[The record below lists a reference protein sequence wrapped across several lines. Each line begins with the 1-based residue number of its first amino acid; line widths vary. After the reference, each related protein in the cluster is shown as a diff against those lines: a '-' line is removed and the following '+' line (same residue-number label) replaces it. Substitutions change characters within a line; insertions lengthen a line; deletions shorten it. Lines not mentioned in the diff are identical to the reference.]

1 MAPRETAN
9 NAYAKFG
16 VINKEHYAMVF
27 SGVVNFEPTRLG
39 YLNPQLLK
47 LVPPALYMLPY
58 ISQFSSGA
66 ENLLVLTRPLRQKT
80 SERVTFG
87 QNKMWW

>member
-1 MAPRETAN
+1 MLWYFLEWSISN
-9 NAYAKFG
+9 Q
-16 VINKEHYAMVF
+16 
-27 SGVVNFEPTRLG
+27 PTG

>member
-1 MAPRETAN
+1 MLWYFLEWSISNQP
-9 NAYAKFG
+9 
-16 VINKEHYAMVF
+16 
-27 SGVVNFEPTRLG
+27 LG
-39 YLNPQLLK
+39 YLNPQLLT
-47 LVPPALYMLPY
+47 LVPQALYMLPN

-80 SERVTFG
+80 SERVRFG